1 MDKEKFAVMQEL
13 LIELAEL
20 QSIRG
25 TAPIELSIGWTNK
38 GTVVDNEVIIKSAPP
53 KVVQELVEKGYCL
66 EVRPEGVRVFKI

>member
-20 QSIRG
+20 RSIRG
-25 TAPIELSIGWTNK
+25 TAPIELSIGWVNN

-53 KVVQELVEKGYCL
+53 KVAQELVEKGYFL